1 MSLVLC
7 VLGGRTRSYDNA
19 YFSNIRMGSAVC
31 ITDHDLTKAFS
42 SVKTKR
48 SNTAYIGK
56 KCIGLIIHRFFIAR
70 QIKYY
75 RR

>member
-1 MSLVLC
+1 MCSVPGMLA
-7 VLGGRTRSYDNA
+7 GRTRSYDNA
-19 YFSNIRMGSAVC
+19 YFSNIRMGSALCV
-31 ITDHDLTKAFS
+31 TDHDLIKAFS

-56 KCIGLIIHRFFIAR
+56 KCIGLIKQRFFIAR
-70 QIKYY
+70 QINYY